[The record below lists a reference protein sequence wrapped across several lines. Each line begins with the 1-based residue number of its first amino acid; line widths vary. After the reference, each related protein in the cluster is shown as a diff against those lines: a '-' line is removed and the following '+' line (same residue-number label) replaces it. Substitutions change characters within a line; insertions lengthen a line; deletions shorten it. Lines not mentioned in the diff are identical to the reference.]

1 MKVLDIINLIKKVP
15 TEWEVKVDGK
25 RARFGMIDL
34 KNKEVCILT
43 MEEKENERNAKFTG
57 CK

>member
-1 MKVLDIINLIKKVP
+1 MKVLDMINLIKKVP

-34 KNKEVCILT
+34 KKKEVCILT
-43 MEEKENERNAKFTG
+43 MEEKENERNAKRTG
-57 CK
+57 C